1 MLDLT
6 KQQREYMEE
15 MYLKFPKPIIFNNV
29 IQTNLGLLQFYN
41 SKNDNKA
48 PFYNTMN
55 KGRMASIL
63 YQIIRSKIEKD
74 ETKKKAVSM
83 FIKIFSISD
92 V

>member
-41 SKNDNKA
+41 SKNENNA
-48 PFYNTMN
+48 PFWQYMT

-63 YQIIRSKIEKD
+63 YQIISSKIEKD
-74 ETKKKAVSM
+74 ETKKKAASM
-83 FIKIFSISD
+83 FIKIISE
-92 V
+92 

>member
-15 MYLKFPKPIIFNNV
+15 MYLKFPKPIKFNNV

-41 SKNDNKA
+41 SKNEKDA
-48 PFYNTMN
+48 PFWKYMT

-63 YQIIRSKIEKD
+63 YQIISSKIEKD
-74 ETKKKAVSM
+74 ETKKKAASM
-83 FIKIFSISD
+83 FKKIYSE
-92 V
+92 

>member
-6 KQQREYMEE
+6 KQQNEYMEE
-15 MYLKFPKPIIFNNV
+15 MYLKFPKPIKLNNV
-29 IQTNLGLLQFYN
+29 IQSNLGLLQFYN

-48 PFYNTMN
+48 SFYQSMI

-63 YQIIRSKIEKD
+63 YQIISSKIEKD
-74 ETKKKAVSM
+74 ETKKKAVLM
-83 FIKIFSISD
+83 FKKIFSTGD

>member
-15 MYLKFPKPIIFNNV
+15 MYLKFPKPIKFNNV

-41 SKNDNKA
+41 SKNEKNV
-48 PFYNTMN
+48 PFWQYMT

-63 YQIIRSKIEKD
+63 YQIISSKIEKD
-74 ETKKKAVSM
+74 ETKKKAASM
-83 FIKIFSISD
+83 FKKIFSE
-92 V
+92 